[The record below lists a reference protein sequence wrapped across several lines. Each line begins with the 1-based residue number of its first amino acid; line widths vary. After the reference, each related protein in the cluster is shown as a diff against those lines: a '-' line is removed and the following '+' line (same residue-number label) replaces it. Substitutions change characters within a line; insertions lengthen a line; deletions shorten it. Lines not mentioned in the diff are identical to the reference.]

1 MTTLPHGATY
11 IALKSPINSSDYP
24 PSPPLSRHSS
34 DSDDSEALR
43 ALELSEGP
51 LGANSQQ
58 PGRGRSYS
66 IGFDFQRDL
75 LPLSASL
82 SEPDNS
88 CSEAGEKSISL
99 LNGAHSFEI
108 IIIIRTIYER
118 DTRRCAYCRPTG
130 GSYCCSRM

>member
-1 MTTLPHGATY
+1 MTTLPY
-11 IALKSPINSSDYP
+11 IALKSPINSADYP

-51 LGANSQQ
+51 LDADPQQ

-82 SEPDNS
+82 SEPDTS
-88 CSEAGEKSISL
+88 RSEAGEKSISL
-99 LNGAHSFEI
+99 LNGAHSFA
-108 IIIIRTIYER
+108 IIIRTMYER
-118 DTRRCAYCRPTG
+118 NTRRCAYCRLTG
-130 GSYCCSRM
+130 GSYGYSHM